1 MAKSPRRTWPPPD
14 GDKSAWGAIAV
25 DYAANELSIR
35 KIGRKHGVSDAAIR
49 QHAKK
54 AGWPPR
60 GFAEQLRE
68 VVEDASQVLRGDKP
82 VRSRE
87 RRAWADSDATPEEPE
102 KRSGQPA
109 KLMMDAATLR
119 TIEGAGQ
126 IQCTLIEV
134 AALLGSSEEPL
145 RQFFKQWPE
154 AADAYE
160 KGKQNGKSSLR
171 RQQFKLA
178 MSNPAMAIFLGK
190 NYLGQADRHEVGG
203 SGGGAIPV
211 RLESLTSAQLAA
223 FAGRLDAE
231 IAQSESGSDPAGEKP
246 EKG

>member
-68 VVEDASQVLRGDKP
+68 VIEDASQALRSDKP

-87 RRAWADSDATPEEPE
+87 RKNWDPNSTPEENERRP
-102 KRSGQPA
+102 GPTP
-109 KLMMDAATLR
+109 KLVMDANTLR
-119 TIEGAGQ
+119 QIEAAGQ
-126 IQCTLIEV
+126 IQCTLVEV
-134 AALLGSSEEPL
+134 AAILGSSEEPL
-145 RQFFKQWPE
+145 RQFFRQWPE

-203 SGGGAIPV
+203 TGGGAIPV

-223 FAGRLDAE
+223 LAGRLDAE
-231 IAQSESGSDPAGEKP
+231 IAQSEGGSDPAGEKP
-246 EKG
+246 EEG